1 MLCPSL
7 QNAFPDHFPILLL
20 SRPPLQVAMNSEL
33 LSSVIHLLS
42 AAPTSPSHEHLD
54 VTIYENGFATLSTLP
69 TPVLSDSALSDP
81 WVCPTLF
88 VVIRSVLVHAAIKW
102 PSVM

>member
-1 MLCPSL
+1 MT
-7 QNAFPDHFPILLL
+7 N
-20 SRPPLQVAMNSEL
+20 EL
-33 LSSVIHLLS
+33 LSSIIYLLS

-54 VTIYENGFATLSTLP
+54 VTIYENGFATSSIA
-69 TPVLSDSALSDP
+69 TPVLSGSGFSDP

-88 VVIRSVLVHAAIKW
+88 VAIRSVLIHTAIRW